1 MIRLVLLFLLISGA
15 LHAAGSAEV
24 QDLGQGLGYLR
35 IKEVDTLTLPSAAT
49 RPLVIDLRH
58 ASLATPAAAA
68 KLRPLLSA
76 EGPPRFVLVS
86 ATTPPP
92 LLALLDARAPTVLTL
107 GTASPTLTPDIAVAT
122 TPEADQLAYEA
133 VEQGAP
139 VAAVVARRLEK
150 ERYDEAAM
158 TRDHANGVPVP
169 DSPPAPDDAAPTPAP
184 AESPPASP
192 APAGGDEQPKPP
204 PAPPVDAVLQ
214 RAVQVYQALKALRK
228 A

>member
-1 MIRLVLLFLLISGA
+1 MRRLTLFFCLLAGM
-15 LHAAGSAEV
+15 LHAASDAAV

-35 IKEVDTLTLPSAAT
+35 IKDLDTFSPPTAP

-58 ASLATPAAAA
+58 VTITTPAAAA
-68 KLRPLLSA
+68 KLQPLLAA

-86 ATTPPP
+86 ASTPPA
-92 LLALLDARAPTVLTL
+92 LVALLDARAPTVLTL
-107 GTASPTLTPDIAVAT
+107 GTASPALTPDIAVGAT
-122 TPEADQLAYEA
+122 AEEDRLAYEA
-133 VEQGAP
+133 VEKGTP
-139 VAAVVARRLEK
+139 LAAVVARRLEK

-169 DSPPAPDDAAPTPAP
+169 DSPPAADSTPPTDPEAK
-184 AESPPASP
+184 PPATTP
-192 APAGGDEQPKPP
+192 GNGTAGAK
-204 PAPPVDAVLQ
+204 AATPPVDAVLQ